1 MLQVAGHASGE
12 NRPGGGGRVKLGE
25 FFVKKGLINPKQLE
39 EALRGQLI
47 FGGHLGTCLIEMGY
61 IDEHTLGKTLAE
73 MFGVDYAPPHFLND
87 IPKSVIELLPRR
99 LAEKLH
105 AVPFERKDKSL
116 HVAMIDPKNL
126 PALDE
131 LAFATGHRI
140 NPWVSPEARIFQ
152 VLERYYE
159 VPRRQ
164 RYISVCQDM
173 DRPGADKPGRV
184 ATMPARDA
192 FGSAYAPPPH
202 LADLTL
208 VANATSED
216 ESEQGYGIPSATPP
230 SAKPAVPQPS
240 AAPRPSA
247 EPQPPVVSQ
256 SPAAPSPPAAQPAIP
271 TPATNAAAAPGRSS
285 RPSITPPTPS
295 VESPPA
301 APAITVAPAPSAP
314 AASAFVPSAPVPS
327 VAATV
332 APDVPVARFARAA
345 AHPPASAVKPASPAP
360 SPSLP
365 YARAMNPGPR
375 LRAPDAP
382 PEGNAHQN
390 VLSDL
395 FCAAENASDLA
406 DIALNHA
413 MRTLSRSA
421 LFLVKGTVASLWRW
435 KANGPAISPI
445 TPIDLS
451 VTDDP
456 PFDLLLGHE
465 FYQGVLPHNPKLTA
479 LYGPLGVDVPSE
491 VLLIPGYLEDRL
503 VVVFYGDG
511 AGGPVRADIA
521 DLDLLVRK
529 LACALQL
536 VLIKKKVRSLERIA
550 GAGSTEKIV

>member
-1 MLQVAGHASGE
+1 M
-12 NRPGGGGRVKLGE
+12 KLGE
-25 FFVKKGLINPKQLE
+25 FFVQKGLINPNQLE

-47 FGGHLGTCLIEMGY
+47 FGGHLGTCLLEMGF

-87 IPKSVIELLPRR
+87 IPKSVIDLLPRR

-131 LAFATGHRI
+131 LAFATGYRI
-140 NPWVSPEARIFQ
+140 RPWVSPEARIFQ

-173 DRPGADKPGRV
+173 DRPGADKSGRV
-184 ATMPARDA
+184 VTMPARDA

-202 LADLTL
+202 LAAIAQ
-208 VANATSED
+208 VANATSND
-216 ESEQGYGIPSATPP
+216 ETEQGYGIPRATPLGPEAAAPALAP
-230 SAKPAVPQPS
+230 SQPS
-240 AAPRPSA
+240 AQAA
-247 EPQPPVVSQ
+247 AQV
-256 SPAAPSPPAAQPAIP
+256 PAA
-271 TPATNAAAAPGRSS
+271 
-285 RPSITPPTPS
+285 
-295 VESPPA
+295 
-301 APAITVAPAPSAP
+301 
-314 AASAFVPSAPVPS
+314 
-327 VAATV
+327 
-332 APDVPVARFARAA
+332 APDVPAARFSRAA
-345 AHPPASAVKPASPAP
+345 VHPPASAAKSAPPTP

-365 YARAMNPGPR
+365 YARAMSPIPR
-375 LRAPDAP
+375 PQAPDAP
-382 PEGNAHQN
+382 SEGNAHQN

-395 FCAAENASDLA
+395 FCGAENASDLA

-413 MRTLSRSA
+413 TRGLSRSA
-421 LFLVKGTVASLWRW
+421 LFLVKGTTVNLWRW
-435 KANGPAISPI
+435 KASGPAISPI
-445 TPIDLS
+445 TPITLS

-456 PFDLLLGHE
+456 PFDLLLGRE
-465 FYQGVLPHNPKLTA
+465 FYFGVLPPNPKLTA
-479 LYGPLGVDVPSE
+479 LYGPLGVDLPAE

-503 VVVFYGDG
+503 VVVLYGDG
-511 AGGPVRADIA
+511 ASGPVRADIA

-536 VLIKKKVRSLERIA
+536 VLMKKKVRSLERIA
-550 GAGSTEKIV
+550 GAGSTEKIA

>member
-1 MLQVAGHASGE
+1 
-12 NRPGGGGRVKLGE
+12 VKLGE
-25 FFVKKGLINPKQLE
+25 FFVQKGLINPNQLE

-47 FGGHLGTCLIEMGY
+47 FGGHLGTCLIEMGF
-61 IDEHTLGKTLAE
+61 IDEHTLGRTLAE

-87 IPKSVIELLPRR
+87 IPKSVIDLLPRR

-105 AVPFERKDKSL
+105 AVPFERKNKSL

-140 NPWVSPEARIFQ
+140 RPWVSPEARIFQ

-173 DRPGADKPGRV
+173 DRPGADKSGRV
-184 ATMPARDA
+184 VTMPARDA

-202 LADLTL
+202 LAAIAQ
-208 VANATSED
+208 VANATSND
-216 ESEQGYGIPSATPP
+216 ETEQGYGIPRATPLGTE
-230 SAKPAVPQPS
+230 SDAPAV
-240 AAPRPSA
+240 
-247 EPQPPVVSQ
+247 
-256 SPAAPSPPAAQPAIP
+256 APSPPSAQTAVPVP
-271 TPATNAAAAPGRSS
+271 AAAVQ
-285 RPSITPPTPS
+285 I
-295 VESPPA
+295 PA
-301 APAITVAPAPSAP
+301 A
-314 AASAFVPSAPVPS
+314 
-327 VAATV
+327 
-332 APDVPVARFARAA
+332 APDVPAARFSRGAV
-345 AHPPASAVKPASPAP
+345 HPPASAAKPAPPTP

-365 YARAMNPGPR
+365 YARAMGPVPR
-375 LRAPDAP
+375 PQAPDAP
-382 PEGNAHQN
+382 TEGSAHQN

-395 FCAAENASDLA
+395 FCGAENASDLA

-421 LFLVKGTVASLWRW
+421 LFLVKGTSVNLWRW
-435 KANGPAISPI
+435 KANGPASAPI
-445 TPIDLS
+445 TPITLS

-456 PFDLLLGHE
+456 PFDLLLGRA

-479 LYGPLGVDVPSE
+479 LYGPLGVDLPRE

-503 VVVFYGDG
+503 VVVLYGDG

-536 VLIKKKVRSLERIA
+536 VLIKKKVRSLERI
-550 GAGSTEKIV
+550 GGTGPTEKIA